1 MRFQRNPKFT
11 PQIKHLSNCTWLLK
25 KVMKVKGY
33 FWGCLSS
40 STYGLIP
47 LFAIP
52 ILGKGMLYDS
62 LLFYR
67 FTCTSLLIAIMML
80 FKKESFAIT
89 KKDLLP
95 LITLGVLFALS
106 AQCLF
111 WGYEFLAVGTAATIL
126 FLYPVFVA
134 LLMAIFFKERI
145 PKISQLAI
153 IIAFVGVSLL
163 YKGENGTTL
172 NPFGVGLLL
181 ASAMLYALYIV
192 VVNKSSVK
200 NMAGSKL
207 TLYAMIF
214 SSIFFLIKSILSE
227 GYIQP
232 FPDTISIVDVVMLAL
247 LSTVISNIAMVYSVQ
262 YIGSTATAVLGAMEP
277 VTAVCVGIF
286 AFNEK
291 FTRNLAMGILLIVI
305 AVSLIVLSDFISK
318 KIKLRLPHKPRLGNR

>member
-1 MRFQRNPKFT
+1 
-11 PQIKHLSNCTWLLK
+11 
-25 KVMKVKGY
+25 MKVKGY

-89 KKDLLP
+89 RKDLLP
-95 LITLGVLFALS
+95 LISLGVLFALS

-111 WGYEFLAVGTAATIL
+111 WGYQYLAVGTAATIL

-134 LLMAIFFKERI
+134 LLMAVLFKEKI

-153 IIAFVGVSLL
+153 LIAFLGVSLL

-181 ASAMLYALYIV
+181 LSAFMYALYIV
-192 VVNKSSVK
+192 IVNKSSVR

-207 TLYAMIF
+207 TLYAMVF
-214 SSIFFLIKSILSE
+214 SSIFFLVKSLLS
-227 GYIQP
+227 GGIQA
-232 FPDTISIVDVVMLAL
+232 FPDTMSVVDLVMLAL

-286 AFNEK
+286 AFNEL
-291 FTRNLAMGILLIVI
+291 FTKNLAMGILLIVI

-318 KIKLRLPHKPRLGNR
+318 KIKFRLPHKTKFGNR